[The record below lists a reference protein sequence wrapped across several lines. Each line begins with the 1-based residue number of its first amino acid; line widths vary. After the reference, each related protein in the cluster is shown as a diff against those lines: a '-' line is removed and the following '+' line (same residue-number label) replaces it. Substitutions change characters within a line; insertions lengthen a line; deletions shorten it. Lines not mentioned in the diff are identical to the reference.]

1 MSASLAFYETLEAY
15 RQMLSAVPDAIRP
28 LAHEEYEAWYDL
40 NLARFDFW
48 NDVSFTQTW
57 YSAKPMDTEGYF
69 ENLLKSRRAEI
80 GIERAI
86 ILDGMPYQQQGT
98 TVTRQQWEEWIA
110 EHSVPEDMER
120 VPDYYM
126 PEDSVVSA
134 RVNRLKAT
142 FQRWIAARHAIV
154 AALPKEQGISYDN
167 FTADIHWNFVKRKEK
182 EE

>member
-1 MSASLAFYETLEAY
+1 M
-15 RQMLSAVPDAIRP
+15 
-28 LAHEEYEAWYDL
+28 
-40 NLARFDFW
+40 
-48 NDVSFTQTW
+48 SFTQTW

-69 ENLLKSRRAEI
+69 ENLLKIRRSEI
-80 GIERAI
+80 SIERAI
-86 ILDGMPYQQQGT
+86 ILDGMPYQQQGK
-98 TVTRQQWEEWIA
+98 TVTKQQWEEWIA
-110 EHSVPEDMER
+110 EHSVPEDMES

-167 FTADIHWNFVKRKEK
+167 LTADIHWHFFNKEK
-182 EE
+182 DE